1 METPSSRMR
10 AVRALF
16 VHRLL
21 PLRAVRVVLAEHVI
35 VLSAVPLLSAEPR
48 AAEPVATANIAFVKR
63 GRRPFIA
70 NEDTRA
76 FYPAACASESFF
88 AAVVSRGSFSRKQ
101 RNAGYRERCFID
113 DKCAAGNK
121 SLHESVA
128 GCACRFG
135 FNRIDLDTGFGSR
148 VQRILSGG
156 FPVARPLAILSR
168 ARRSAVF
175 SHSVATLPL
184 A

>member
-88 AAVVSRGSFSRKQ
+88 AAVVSWGSFSGK

-128 GCACRFG
+128 GYACRFG
-135 FNRIDLDTGFGSR
+135 FNGIDLDTGFGSR
-148 VQRILSGG
+148 VQRILSRS

-175 SHSVATLPL
+175 SRSVAILPL